1 MPVRFR
7 PAALYESL
15 KFPFGDLRLFL
26 FIKQKYILKNE
37 KNHLLSKKFLLYI
50 LSKCGKMFSL
60 RENDSKNCMESLRK
74 MNILYKFPVF
84 DQND

>member
-7 PAALYESL
+7 PAALNESL

-26 FIKQKYILKNE
+26 FIGGNIFSKT
-37 KNHLLSKKFLLYI
+37 KKFIYFRKKILLYI
-50 LSKCGKMFSL
+50 LSKYGKMFSL
-60 RENDSKNCMESLRK
+60 RENDSKNQIEFFRK
-74 MNILYKFPVF
+74 FNIPYKFPVF